1 MSSKQRILSRR
12 NLLLMGVAAGVAG
25 SLGRAL
31 AQPAL
36 RRTPDQVMGPFWP
49 TAATPDR
56 SGDLTRVPGRPGRAQ
71 GQLLHVMGRVLGG
84 DGKPVVGA
92 KMEVW
97 QANSFGRY
105 DHPSDNNPAPLD
117 PNFEGFGEVL
127 TDANGRY
134 HFETVKPGKY
144 PAGRS
149 VRPPHIH
156 FEITGHVDRLV
167 TQMYFDGE
175 PDNAHDQWLHSTSRP
190 EALIVPLRP
199 PTAEFEPE
207 SRLAIFDIVLTTG

>member
-1 MSSKQRILSRR
+1 MSFEQRILSRR
-12 NLLLMGVAAGVAG
+12 NLLLMGVAVGVAG
-25 SLGRAL
+25 SFGRAL

-49 TAATPDR
+49 TAAMPDR

-71 GQLLHVMGRVLGG
+71 GQLLHVMGRVHGR
-84 DGKPVVGA
+84 DGKPVAGA
-92 KMEVW
+92 KLEVW

-117 PNFEGFGEVL
+117 PNFEGFGEIL
-127 TDANGRY
+127 TDADGQY

-199 PTAEFEPE
+199 PLAEFEPE

>member
-1 MSSKQRILSRR
+1 MSFEKRILSRR
-12 NLLLMGVAAGVAG
+12 NLLVMGAAVGVAG

-31 AQPAL
+31 AQPVL
-36 RRTPDQVMGPFWP
+36 RRTPDQIMGPFWP
-49 TAATPDR
+49 TAAMPDR
-56 SGDLTRVPGRPGRAQ
+56 SGDLTRIPGRQGRAQ
-71 GQLLHVMGRVLGG
+71 GQLLHVMGRVLGR

-190 EALIVPLRP
+190 EALIVPLQP
-199 PTAEFEPE
+199 PLAEFEPE

>member
-1 MSSKQRILSRR
+1 MSFEKRILSRR
-12 NLLLMGVAAGVAG
+12 NLLVMGAAVGVAG

-31 AQPAL
+31 AQPVL
-36 RRTPDQVMGPFWP
+36 RRTPDQIMGPFWP
-49 TAATPDR
+49 TAAMPDR
-56 SGDLTRVPGRPGRAQ
+56 SGDLTRIPGRQGRAQ
-71 GQLLHVMGRVLGG
+71 GQLLHVMGRVLGR

-105 DHPSDNNPAPLD
+105 DHPSDNNSAPLD

-144 PAGRS
+144 PAGQS

-156 FEITGHVDRLV
+156 FEITGQVDRLV
-167 TQMYFDGE
+167 TQMYFEGE

-199 PTAEFEPE
+199 PLAEFEPE

>member
-1 MSSKQRILSRR
+1 MSFKHRIVSRR
-12 NLLLMGVAAGVAG
+12 HLLVMGTAASMAG
-25 SLGRAL
+25 SLDRAW
-31 AQPAL
+31 AQTAL
-36 RRTPDQVMGPFWP
+36 RRTPDQILGPFWP
-49 TAATPDR
+49 TAAVPDR
-56 SGDLTRVPGRPGRAQ
+56 SGDLTRVPGRSGRAQ
-71 GQLLHVMGRVLGG
+71 GQLLHVMGRVLGR
-84 DGKPVVGA
+84 DGKPVAGA
-92 KMEVW
+92 KLDVW
-97 QANSFGRY
+97 QANSVGKY

-117 PNFEGFGEVL
+117 PNFEGFGEIM
-127 TDANGRY
+127 TDDNGRY

-144 PAGRS
+144 PAGRT

-190 EALIVPLRP
+190 EALIVALQPPL
-199 PTAEFEPE
+199 AEFEPE

>member
-71 GQLLHVMGRVLGG
+71 GQLLHVIGRVLGR

-156 FEITGHVDRLV
+156 FDITGHVDRLV

-190 EALIVPLRP
+190 EALIVPLKP
-199 PTAEFEPE
+199 PLAEFEPE